1 MNKYTVRSGQN
12 IFDVSLTIYG
22 TVEGIFDLLISNN
35 WLNMETKLSY
45 GMELNYHEEFVIDET
60 ITSWLKN
67 NDILVK
73 NGEHIYDYLD
83 IEAFV
88 KQHIYSYHQEK
99 YDELQMMSP
108 DERNIYWESLTTPR
122 IVVQQQGQL
131 STITTWLKEGG
142 HMIVHWGD
150 YTAAQIIEDS
160 EETEL
165 EHCYKSTG
173 KHKITIYGDFDCYML
188 DLSKIN
194 GVYYPLGTINADA
207 FDSELKNEDL
217 NKLIVTNEK
226 RKSNIF

>member
-1 MNKYTVRSGQN
+1 
-12 IFDVSLTIYG
+12 
-22 TVEGIFDLLISNN
+22 
-35 WLNMETKLSY
+35 
-45 GMELNYHEEFVIDET
+45 
-60 ITSWLKN
+60 
-67 NDILVK
+67 
-73 NGEHIYDYLD
+73 
-83 IEAFV
+83 
-88 KQHIYSYHQEK
+88 
-99 YDELQMMSP
+99 
-108 DERNIYWESLTTPR
+108 
-122 IVVQQQGQL
+122 
-131 STITTWLKEGG
+131 
-142 HMIVHWGD
+142 MIVDWGD

-173 KHKITIYGDFDCYML
+173 NHKITIYGDFDCYML